1 MRCTNYNP
9 PKTNGF
15 AIYLRAP
22 GTIILNDMFFCAEI
36 FGDIFPKTGLLILW
50 KIQWTKKL
58 VDFTYELNSRLLQS
72 SIGES
77 YGILLG
83 WPIIRRNKGKHLA
96 VELNSWISLLISK
109 VVCFGLYGTRWPS
122 CNQRGNQHV
131 GCQRMLEAML
141 RWHSFIPALAISS
154 LLLMLLEHQR
164 IRRIYQ
170 LLEGAN
176 SSQDGVSISYARN
189 VFDWRTF

>member
-1 MRCTNYNP
+1 MGLGDPVATNSE
-9 PKTNGF
+9 TN
-15 AIYLRAP
+15 
-22 GTIILNDMFFCAEI
+22 M
-36 FGDIFPKTGLLILW
+36 
-50 KIQWTKKL
+50 L
-58 VDFTYELNSRLLQS
+58 VAN
-72 SIGES
+72 ES
-77 YGILLG
+77 
-83 WPIIRRNKGKHLA
+83 
-96 VELNSWISLLISK
+96 
-109 VVCFGLYGTRWPS
+109 
-122 CNQRGNQHV
+122 
-131 GCQRMLEAML
+131 LEAML

>member
-1 MRCTNYNP
+1 MPNKMQFRLILWNVQIATP
-9 PKTNGF
+9 PKQMDLQF
-15 AIYLRAP
+15 IWAHHHSEWCYFLRRV
-22 GTIILNDMFFCAEI
+22 FWRH
-36 FGDIFPKTGLLILW
+36 FPKDWPLILW
-50 KIQWTKKL
+50 KIQWTTRL
-58 VDFTYELNSRLLQS
+58 VDFTYELYNSRLLQS
-72 SIGES
+72 NIGEC
-77 YGILLG
+77 YGMLLG
-83 WPIIRRNKGKHLA
+83 WPIMRRNKGTNLA

-176 SSQDGVSISYARN
+176 SSQDGGG
-189 VFDWRTF
+189 